1 MALRA
6 EFTMHHSGYEQFLS
20 APIWE
25 EKNGALLSM
34 LSALARLGVDPWG
47 EAARLANMP
56 REGAAA
62 ALATLLARL
71 PRNGVELPDYA
82 ELAQHLVEFLP
93 QRGSATSADQQGN
106 ANGRMDIG
114 NIKTG
119 LILALAAVL
128 IILQVN
134 GWLF

>member
-6 EFTMHHSGYEQFLS
+6 EFTMHHSGFEQFLS

-25 EKNGALLSM
+25 EKNGTLLSM
-34 LSALARLGVDPWG
+34 LSALARLGVDPWR

-82 ELAQHLVEFLP
+82 ELAQRLVGFLP
-93 QRGSATSADQQGN
+93 ERGSPTSADRQGN
-106 ANGRMDIG
+106 ANGRMG
-114 NIKTG
+114 NTKTG